1 MNAKPNIVVVMADQ
15 HRADMLGCAGDPVI
29 KTPHIDRLAREGV
42 RFDRA
47 YCQGPLCMPAR
58 ASVLTER
65 YVRDHGVF
73 ENRSQVADGTPTFL
87 HRIRAAGYRT
97 SAIGKMHLWPHG
109 LAQHQSTA
117 AMREVLVA
125 YGFDDPIETVGKLAS
140 RAHDTP
146 YTDYLRER
154 GLLEVY
160 RSFIAHNR
168 LSGNRA
174 GAPSWHADP
183 CPLPVEDYPDAWHGR
198 RAAQWID
205 DYAGDAPFFLWVG
218 FPGPHNPWDA
228 PREAVDQ
235 YRDAEIPMPRSLE
248 RPAVPAAGPFNLFLN
263 AFLAHSDSSTMTDEA
278 IIAMRRAYYANV
290 SVIDAGLG
298 AIVSA
303 LARRQMLDNT
313 WVVYT
318 GDHGE
323 MMGEH
328 RMLAK
333 MVFYEPSVR
342 VPLIV
347 RPPGAMPA
355 RVVHERV
362 QLMDLSAT
370 IRDIAGAGALTDSAA
385 NSLLPAIRDNRAPAA
400 IPALVSENYGFAMF
414 LADRY
419 KLVVFEDTLEPGQL
433 FDEIE
438 DPAEDR
444 NLCGDP
450 AYAKVID
457 AMHEEHV
464 APFFKT
470 APLRPHPGL
479 TSRIAARRAPVRG

>member
-1 MNAKPNIVVVMADQ
+1 MSEQPNIVLVMADQ

-29 KTPHIDRLAREGV
+29 KTPHIDQLAREGV
-42 RFDRA
+42 RFERA

-65 YVRDHGVF
+65 FVRDHGVF
-73 ENRSQVADGTPTFL
+73 ENSSQVADGTPTFL
-87 HRIRAAGYRT
+87 HRIRDAGYHT
-97 SAIGKMHLWPHG
+97 AEIGKMHLWPHG
-109 LAQHQSTA
+109 QRQVHSTA
-117 AMREVLVA
+117 AMRELMVA
-125 YGFDDPIETVGKLAS
+125 YGFDEPIETVGKLAS

-160 RSFIAHNR
+160 REFIARTR

-174 GAPSWHADP
+174 GTPAWQADP
-183 CPLPVEDYPDAWHGR
+183 CPLSMEDYPDAWHGR

-205 DYAGDAPFFLWVG
+205 SYAGRAPFFLWVG

-235 YRDAEIPMPRSLE
+235 YRDAEIPKPRSLE
-248 RPAVPAAGPFNLFLN
+248 RPAVPAAGPFKLFLN
-263 AFLAHSDSSTMTDEA
+263 AFLAHSDSATMTDAA
-278 IIAMRRAYYANV
+278 IVALRRAYYANI

-298 AIVSA
+298 AITAA
-303 LARRQMLDNT
+303 LSRRKMLDNT
-313 WVVYT
+313 WIIYT
-318 GDHGE
+318 SDHGE

-328 RMLAK
+328 RMLMK

-342 VPLIV
+342 VPMIV
-347 RPPGAMPA
+347 RPPGATPA
-355 RVVHERV
+355 RVVRERV

-370 IRDIAGAGALTDSAA
+370 IRDIAGATAIAGSGA
-385 NSLLPAIRDNRAPAA
+385 NSLLPVIRRGAAPAP

-419 KLVVFEDTLEPGQL
+419 KLVVFEDTLEAGQL

-444 NLCGDP
+444 NLFGDL
-450 AYAKVID
+450 AYKKIVD
-457 AMHEEHV
+457 TMLEEHV
-464 APFFKT
+464 RPFFKT
-470 APLRPHPGL
+470 TPVRPHPTL
-479 TSRIAARRAPVRG
+479 VARLAARGRG